1 MSKPSAPAATSFLW
15 LAFFSIL
22 GFLLPLM
29 QYSAYDSNAANA
41 LYCFALWV
49 SYGAL
54 FWSPVLLATFAGR
67 KVGGKAR
74 TVLPVLALGA
84 VQTLLYADHFIYG
97 LYGFH
102 INGFVL
108 NLVFTPG
115 GIDSLGGS
123 DGTQLVFAGT
133 VAAFFALSALLWW
146 IAAAVTQRFPASRV
160 TLRKRY
166 LWVLFLLLA
175 IGERVTYGLA
185 NIYGYAPVMTS
196 ASAMPAYQPVTFK
209 HFAKTLGVDAP
220 RDIKYR
226 NDESLHLNY
235 PLSPLVV
242 DKPQQPFNVV
252 WLVSESWR
260 WDMLDA
266 RIMPSTWQFASQA
279 ARFTNHFSG
288 GNGTRMGMFTLFY
301 GLHGPYW
308 FPMLKETRP
317 PLVMDLFRQQGYQ
330 WQMYTSAKFSYPEFD
345 KTIFAGVES
354 SAMDDNNSGLGWKD
368 DRRHVDQ
375 MLQFIEQRDRS
386 RPFMTFMFF
395 ESPHARYYFPEEN
408 VIEKDYLA
416 DFNYATM
423 DLEHDIGKIKNRY
436 INSCNHLDSQF
447 ARVINYLRE
456 RDLLKN
462 TVVILTGDHGEEFL
476 ENGRWGH
483 NSMFHNQQV
492 HTPLVVWVPGMNPAV
507 YEHATSHIDWVP
519 TLLPL
524 MGVKN
529 PASDYAQGKS
539 LFDATARDYRV
550 ASDWSSIA
558 VIDDTYKI
566 RLPLTSSGAL
576 RSEVSDVTDKP
587 IEDSRDVIAQSQK
600 KLIDVMKSLSTFRQ
614 K

>member
-1 MSKPSAPAATSFLW
+1 MSRSLTPTVTSFLW
-15 LAFFSIL
+15 LAFFSVL
-22 GFLLPLM
+22 AFLLPLM
-29 QYSAYDSNAANA
+29 QYSAYRSGAANA

-54 FWSPVLLATFAGR
+54 FWSPVWLATAIGNR
-67 KVGGKAR
+67 LGNKAR
-74 TVLPVLALGA
+74 AILPVVALGV
-84 VQTLLYADHFIYG
+84 VQTLLYADNFIYEI
-97 LYGFH
+97 YGFH

-123 DGTQLVFAGT
+123 DGTQLVFAGK

-146 IAAAVTQRFPASRV
+146 IASTLLQRFAVSI
-160 TLRKRY
+160 RKRY
-166 LWVLFLLLA
+166 LWLLFLLLA
-175 IGERVTYGLA
+175 LGERATYGLA
-185 NIYGYAPVMTS
+185 NIYGYAPVLTS
-196 ASAMPAYQPVTFK
+196 ASAMPAYQPMTFK
-209 HFAKTLGVDAP
+209 RFAKTLGVDAP
-220 RDIKYR
+220 RDIKYK
-226 NDESLHLNY
+226 NDDSLHLNY
-235 PLSPLVV
+235 PRAPLAV
-242 DKPQQPFNVV
+242 DKPQQPLNVI

-260 WDMLDA
+260 WDMLDP
-266 RIMPSTWQFASQA
+266 RIMPATWQFAGEA

-308 FPMLKETRP
+308 FPMLKETQP
-317 PLVMDLFRQQGYQ
+317 PVVMDLFRQQGYQ

-354 SAMDDNNSGLGWKD
+354 SAMDDINQGVGWKD
-368 DRRHVDQ
+368 DRHHVDQ
-375 MLQFIEQRDRS
+375 MLQFIEQRDQS

-395 ESPHARYYFPEEN
+395 ESPHARYYFPDET
-408 VIEKDYLA
+408 VVEKDYLA

-423 DLEHDIGKIKNRY
+423 DLERDIVKIKNRY

-447 ARVINYLRE
+447 ARVISYLRD

-492 HTPLVVWVPGMNPAV
+492 HTPLVVWMPGMTPAV

-529 PASDYAQGKS
+529 PAGDYSQGKS
-539 LFDATARDYRV
+539 LFDASPRDYRV
-550 ASDWSSIA
+550 SSDWSSIA
-558 VIDDTYKI
+558 IMDDKYKI
-566 RLPLTSSGAL
+566 RMPLSSSGAL
-576 RSEVSDVTDKP
+576 RNEVTDANDKA
-587 IEDSRDVIAQSQK
+587 IENTRDVMVQSQH